1 MTTNETKREQMKQKA
16 VEILKEMDVYSPY
29 IEAFEKNDVVT
40 MFERYAGFWA
50 YQYPEL
56 QEKIKDFEQKY
67 KCIVYAVTHEFFEF
81 GECYTFLVVTN
92 YKYEWKTLV
101 EKEKE
106 NFEKSIRVG
115 KKSAKAAIAEALK
128 EMKLEEARLE
138 EEAVKEDEQEAGQ
151 I

>member
-16 VEILKEMDVYSPY
+16 VEILKEMGVYSPY

-56 QEKIKDFEQKY
+56 QDKIKVFEQKY

-81 GECYTFLVVTN
+81 GECYTFLIVTN
-92 YKYEWKTLV
+92 DKYEWKPLV
-101 EKEKE
+101 EKEKD
-106 NFEKSIRVG
+106 NFYAYSYVWNKDDEWSSEFGTVG
-115 KKSAKAAIAEALK
+115 IKSACGGI
-128 EMKLEEARLE
+128 RRFC
-138 EEAVKEDEQEAGQ
+138 
-151 I
+151 

>member
-1 MTTNETKREQMKQKA
+1 
-16 VEILKEMDVYSPY
+16 
-29 IEAFEKNDVVT
+29 

-56 QEKIKDFEQKY
+56 QDKIKVFEQKY

-101 EKEKE
+101 EKENE
-106 NFEKSIRVG
+106 NFYAYSYVWNKDDEWCSEFGTVG
-115 KKSAKAAIAEALK
+115 IKSACGGI
-128 EMKLEEARLE
+128 RRFC
-138 EEAVKEDEQEAGQ
+138 
-151 I
+151 